1 MPRRPAKRAHDLV
14 DLTGD
19 DESETRQK
27 RPAPSGHQN
36 QHHHYPGQGG
46 TSVYGTS
53 SSQTVP
59 SSTAEPDYLDLTQD
73 DDGPPLELYGTLG
86 TTSSSHFIHITN
98 MNRWEDCWC
107 EVLQRIC
114 FSGWYVFMLQVTRQ
128 TLTSLQKTFFADE
141 NPTTRFVL
149 LQVVSFSVSPATW
162 PEIDL

>member
-1 MPRRPAKRAHDLV
+1 MPRRPAKRAHDLI

-27 RPAPSGHQN
+27 RPAPNGHHN
-36 QHHHYPGQGG
+36 QQQHSPGQGG
-46 TSVYGTS
+46 TSVYGSS
-53 SSQTVP
+53 SSQAAP

-73 DDGPPLELYGTLG
+73 DDGPPLELYGTFG
-86 TTSSSHFIHITN
+86 TTLSSRFIHVTN

-114 FSGWYVFMLQVTRQ
+114 FSRWYVFVLQVTRQ
-128 TLTSLQKTFFADE
+128 RLTSLQKTFFAGE
-141 NPTTRFVL
+141 SLTTRFVL

-162 PEIDL
+162 PGN